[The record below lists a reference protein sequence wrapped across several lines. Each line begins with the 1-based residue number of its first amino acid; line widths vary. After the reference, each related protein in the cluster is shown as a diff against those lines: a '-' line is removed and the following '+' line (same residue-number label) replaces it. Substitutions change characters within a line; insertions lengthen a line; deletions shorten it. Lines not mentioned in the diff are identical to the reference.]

1 MTETV
6 VITGA
11 SAGIGRA
18 TAELFGRRGANV
30 VLIARGE
37 DGLEAAADAVRSAGG
52 SALAVPTDVADF
64 DAVERAAEQAE
75 DRFGPIDVWVNVA
88 FTSVFAP
95 FWEIKPDEFRRV
107 TEVSYLGFVHGTMA
121 ALARMRPRDR
131 GTIVQVGSALGY
143 RAIPLQSAYCG
154 AKHAV
159 NGFTESVRCELLHE
173 GSKVRITVVQMPA
186 VNTPQFSWVL
196 SRLPRHP
203 QPVPPIYQPEVAAQ
217 GVVFAADHADRKEHW
232 VGASTAGTIL
242 AQKFA
247 APVLD
252 RYLARTGFDSQQT
265 SEPVE
270 PGRPNNLWQP
280 VDQSPGSDEGAH
292 GVFDDRAHA
301 RSAQLTV
308 TERVEEAGA
317 TVRRALG
324 SLLDAARARTPQH
337 PWSAATSQPTEAG
350 ALTADQPTRAA
361 DADGLASDADARP
374 ADAPATDAGPP
385 PVDHAANLA
394 SHGTSLSD
402 PGTSLADPD
411 TAVTDH
417 DTSVTDI
424 DPSLPEPNVAAGVD
438 EQAPSVNRHS
448 FLDDIETPL
457 ADQDGRSVDY
467 DAPVA
472 DEDSSWT
479 DQGVVPP
486 TQVDVPPGQSVVPP
500 TQADLPPGQ
509 STASATFPDD
519 GSAVDGTKP
528 ANGAE
533 GTVPLRLEDLSH
545 ERTDASPAEGYAL
558 PAEGDGPPAEGYA
571 SSNEGSAQA
580 EGYPSAGEHADS
592 GEQAY
597 QEGHAYPDEHTDPA
611 GQPSNQ
617 S

>member
-37 DGLEAAADAVRSAGG
+37 DGLAAAADAVQSAGG
-52 SALAVPTDVADF
+52 TALAVPTDVADF
-64 DAVERAAEQAE
+64 DAVERAAKQAE

-159 NGFTESVRCELLHE
+159 NGFTESVRTELLHE
-173 GSKVRITVVQMPA
+173 GSKVRITIVQMPA

-196 SRLPRHP
+196 SRLPRQP

-232 VGASTAGTIL
+232 VGASTAGTII

-265 SEPVE
+265 GERAD

-280 VDQSPGSDEGAH
+280 VDQPPGSDEGAH
-292 GVFDDRAHA
+292 GVFDSRAHG

-324 SLLDAARARTPQH
+324 SLLDAARTRAPQH
-337 PWSAATSQPTEAG
+337 PWSAATSQQADSD
-350 ALTADQPTRAA
+350 ALPASEEEVPPSGQ
-361 DADGLASDADARP
+361 DGSPSGHGNAPDEQGTTASDAG
-374 ADAPATDAGPP
+374 APPM
-385 PVDHAANLA
+385 DHDANLA
-394 SHGTSLSD
+394 NHD
-402 PGTSLADPD
+402 TSLADSD

-417 DTSVTDI
+417 DTSVPTVDA
-424 DPSLPEPNVAAGVD
+424 SLPEPTVVSGVD
-438 EQAPSVNRHS
+438 EEAPSANRHS

-457 ADQDGRSVDY
+457 ADQDARSAGH
-467 DAPVA
+467 DAPGPGA
-472 DEDSSWT
+472 EPEAAWQSG
-479 DQGVVPP
+479 QGPVPP
-486 TQVDVPPGQSVVPP
+486 TQIDVPPGHSAALSTQDTAPP
-500 TQADLPPGQ
+500 AGGTAPLDLDGLSRDHADESRDQNGGHQDPGD
-509 STASATFPDD
+509 ASASDP
-519 GSAVDGTKP
+519 
-528 ANGAE
+528 
-533 GTVPLRLEDLSH
+533 VPEADRPSH
-545 ERTDASPAEGYAL
+545 
-558 PAEGDGPPAEGYA
+558 
-571 SSNEGSAQA
+571 Q
-580 EGYPSAGEHADS
+580 
-592 GEQAY
+592 
-597 QEGHAYPDEHTDPA
+597 
-611 GQPSNQ
+611 Q

>member
-1 MTETV
+1 VTETV

-37 DGLEAAADAVRSAGG
+37 DGLQAAVDAVEKAGG
-52 SALAVPTDVADF
+52 SALAVSADVADF

-107 TEVSYLGFVHGTMA
+107 TEVSYLGFVHGTMV

-131 GTIVQVGSALGY
+131 GAIVQVGSALGY

-154 AKHAV
+154 AKHAI

-173 GSKVRITVVQMPA
+173 GSKVRITVAQMPA

-196 SRLPRHP
+196 SRLPRQP

-232 VGASTAGTIL
+232 VGASTAGTIM

-265 SEPVE
+265 EQRVA
-270 PGRPNNLWQP
+270 PGRPNNLWAP
-280 VDQSPGSDEGAH
+280 VDQPPGSDEGAH
-292 GVFDDRAHA
+292 GVFDGRAHA

-324 SLLDAARARTPQH
+324 SLLGAARSRSPQH
-337 PWSAATSQPTEAG
+337 PWSAATSQQTDSG
-350 ALTADQPTRAA
+350 AIPASQQSTP
-361 DADGLASDADARP
+361 ASDAGAPP
-374 ADAPATDAGPP
+374 ADHD
-385 PVDHAANLA
+385 ANLA
-394 SHGTSLSD
+394 DHDTDLAD
-402 PGTSLADPD
+402 PDASLADPD
-411 TAVTDH
+411 TAVVDH
-417 DTSVTDI
+417 DTSVTNI
-424 DPSLPEPNVAAGVD
+424 DASLPEPNVASGVD
-438 EQAPSVNRHS
+438 EQAPSANRHS

-457 ADQDGRSVDY
+457 ASQDGRAGDQ

-472 DEDSSWT
+472 DENSDWT

-486 TQVDVPPGQSVVPP
+486 TQIDVPPGQS
-500 TQADLPPGQ
+500 
-509 STASATFPDD
+509 ASAP
-519 GSAVDGTKP
+519 AVDDASHSQSDGPSTQDTAP
-528 ANGAE
+528 TTEGAA
-533 GTVPLRLEDLSH
+533 PLRLEDLSQD
-545 ERTDASPAEGYAL
+545 RTDAS
-558 PAEGDGPPAEGYA
+558 
-571 SSNEGSAQA
+571 QA
-580 EGYPSAGEHADS
+580 EDEVSLGEPASAADRPSD
-592 GEQAY
+592 Q
-597 QEGHAYPDEHTDPA
+597 
-611 GQPSNQ
+611 Q

>member
-1 MTETV
+1 VTETV

-37 DGLEAAADAVRSAGG
+37 DGLRAAADAVEAAGG

-159 NGFTESVRCELLHE
+159 NGFTESVRTELLHE
-173 GSKVRITVVQMPA
+173 GSKVRITIVQMPA

-196 SRLPRHP
+196 SRLPRQP

-232 VGASTAGTIL
+232 VGASTAGTII

-265 SEPVE
+265 DERAV

-280 VDQSPGSDEGAH
+280 VDQAPGSDEGAH
-292 GVFDDRAHA
+292 GVFDNRAHG

-324 SLLDAARARTPQH
+324 SLLGAARSRPAQH
-337 PWSAATSQPTEAG
+337 PWSAATSQQADSDALPASEWEAPPSG
-350 ALTADQPTRAA
+350 QDEPPSGQDEPPSGQDDAPSGQDGSPSGLGNASAEPGNAPAAEQGTA
-361 DADGLASDADARP
+361 ASDAGAPP
-374 ADAPATDAGPP
+374 ADHD
-385 PVDHAANLA
+385 ANLA
-394 SHGTSLSD
+394 DHD
-402 PGTSLADPD
+402 TSLADPD

-417 DTSVTDI
+417 DTSVPTVDA
-424 DPSLPEPNVAAGVD
+424 SLPEPNVVSVVD
-438 EQAPSVNRHS
+438 EDAPSANRHS
-448 FLDDIETPL
+448 FLDDIDSPL
-457 ADQDGRSVDY
+457 GEQDARSVGQ
-467 DAPVA
+467 DAPAPGAEPVEA
-472 DEDSSWT
+472 WQSG
-479 DQGVVPP
+479 QGPVPP
-486 TQVDVPPGQSVVPP
+486 TQIDVPPGHSAAPSTQDAAPP
-500 TQADLPPGQ
+500 TGGPSPLDLEGLSRDQ
-509 STASATFPDD
+509 PDAAQD
-519 GSAVDGTKP
+519 QG
-528 ANGAE
+528 
-533 GTVPLRLEDLSH
+533 
-545 ERTDASPAEGYAL
+545 DASPGE
-558 PAEGDGPPAEGYA
+558 
-571 SSNEGSAQA
+571 SAP
-580 EGYPSAGEHADS
+580 EAD
-592 GEQAY
+592 
-597 QEGHAYPDEHTDPA
+597 
-611 GQPSNQ
+611 QPSERL
-617 S
+617 

>member
-1 MTETV
+1 VTETV

-37 DGLEAAADAVRSAGG
+37 DGLRAAADAVEAAGG

-159 NGFTESVRCELLHE
+159 NGFTESVRTELLHE
-173 GSKVRITVVQMPA
+173 GSKVRITIVQMPA

-196 SRLPRHP
+196 SRLPRQP

-232 VGASTAGTIL
+232 VGASTAGTII

-265 SEPVE
+265 DERAV

-280 VDQSPGSDEGAH
+280 VDQAPGSDEGAH
-292 GVFDDRAHA
+292 GVFDNRAHG

-324 SLLDAARARTPQH
+324 SLLGAARSRPAQH
-337 PWSAATSQPTEAG
+337 PWSAATSQQADSDALPASEWEAPPSG
-350 ALTADQPTRAA
+350 QDEPPSGQDDAPSGQDDAPSGQDGSPSGLGNASAEPGNAPAAEQGTA
-361 DADGLASDADARP
+361 ASDAGAPP
-374 ADAPATDAGPP
+374 ADHD
-385 PVDHAANLA
+385 ANLA
-394 SHGTSLSD
+394 DHD
-402 PGTSLADPD
+402 TSLADPD

-417 DTSVTDI
+417 DTSVPTVDA
-424 DPSLPEPNVAAGVD
+424 SLPEPNVVSVVD
-438 EQAPSVNRHS
+438 EDAPSANRHS
-448 FLDDIETPL
+448 FLDDIDSPL
-457 ADQDGRSVDY
+457 GEQDARSVGQ
-467 DAPVA
+467 DAPAPGAEPVEA
-472 DEDSSWT
+472 WQSG
-479 DQGVVPP
+479 QGPVPP
-486 TQVDVPPGQSVVPP
+486 TQIDVPPGHSAAPSTQDAAPP
-500 TQADLPPGQ
+500 TGGPSPLDLEGLSRDQ
-509 STASATFPDD
+509 PDAAQD
-519 GSAVDGTKP
+519 QG
-528 ANGAE
+528 
-533 GTVPLRLEDLSH
+533 
-545 ERTDASPAEGYAL
+545 DASPGE
-558 PAEGDGPPAEGYA
+558 
-571 SSNEGSAQA
+571 SAP
-580 EGYPSAGEHADS
+580 EAD
-592 GEQAY
+592 
-597 QEGHAYPDEHTDPA
+597 
-611 GQPSNQ
+611 QPSERL
-617 S
+617 